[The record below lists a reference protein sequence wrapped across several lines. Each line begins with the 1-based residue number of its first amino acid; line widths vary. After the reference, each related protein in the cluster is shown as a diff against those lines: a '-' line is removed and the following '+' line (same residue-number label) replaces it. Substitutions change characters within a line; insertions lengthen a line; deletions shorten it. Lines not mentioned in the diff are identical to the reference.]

1 MKRIYLDQNIW
12 IELSRARLR
21 RNGAKKEFVEVYEL
35 AKFASAHGMA
45 SFALSQTHMY
55 ETQKRQEWS
64 KRLDIVET
72 MIEISRLHAIRHVTR
87 VVPAE
92 ANFAIG
98 VLGGHSPAPPNVFG
112 FGVRDMLAKCIDN
125 QPFPRGI
132 DLRALGYRESFVKL
146 AERFDLLQD
155 WDALLLAGAP
165 PGIASIEIRSALR
178 AVDLAFA
185 ADQSGVADKIKA
197 LDLKGAALED
207 VLMHYTLTEVRHEL
221 FRAASEYGIPGKALV
236 DFMVAEPA
244 CMLRMLP
251 SRHVVHSMYMQ
262 HAQRQKNW
270 KPNDLHD
277 ITALGVAV
285 PYCDAVATE
294 RHWVTV
300 LRQRK
305 IDEGHGTVLLASPT
319 ELSAYLAG
327 L

>member
-12 IELSRARLR
+12 IELARARLG

-35 AKFASAHGMA
+35 AKFASAHGLA
-45 SFALSQTHMY
+45 SFVLSQTHMY
-55 ETQKRQEWS
+55 ETQKRQEWG

-72 MIEISRLHAIRHVTR
+72 MIEISRLHAIRHVTN
-87 VVPAE
+87 VVPME

-98 VLGGHSPAPPNVFG
+98 VLGGHSPTPPNVFG
-112 FGVRDMLAKCIDN
+112 FGIKDMLAKDIEK
-125 QPFPRGI
+125 QPFPPGV
-132 DLRALGYRESFVKL
+132 DLRELGYRESFVRL
-146 AERFDLLQD
+146 AERLGLLQD
-155 WDALLLAGAP
+155 WDAVLLAGAP
-165 PGIASIEIRSALR
+165 PKTASIQIRSALQ

-185 ADQSGVADKIKA
+185 ADQSGVADKIRA
-197 LDLKGAALED
+197 HDLKGAALED

-221 FRAASEYGIPGKALV
+221 FRAASERGIPGEALV

-244 CMLRMLP
+244 SMLRMMP
-251 SRHVVHSMYMQ
+251 SRHIVHSMYMQ

-285 PYCDAVATE
+285 PYCDAVTTE
-294 RHWVTV
+294 RHWVTL

-305 IDEGHGTVLLASPT
+305 IDERHGTVLLASPT
-319 ELSAYLAG
+319 ELTAYLAR